1 MNASRPRSTA
11 DFRPLNSTPWRK
23 SSRSQG
29 AGAECVELAQAAGT
43 VAARD
48 SKDPGGPQLIV
59 STATARVLIDAI
71 KQGRHDL

>member
-1 MNASRPRSTA
+1 MSA
-11 DFRPLNSTPWRK
+11 FRPHSTGEFQSLNSTSWRK

-29 AGAECVELAQAAGT
+29 AGAECVELAQAPGI

-48 SKDPGGPQLIV
+48 SKNPSGPWLLI
-59 STATARVLIDAI
+59 STATAQALINAI

>member
-1 MNASRPRSTA
+1 MKTSPPHGTA
-11 DFRPLNSTPWRK
+11 DFHPLNSVSWRK

-29 AGAECVELAQAAGT
+29 AGAECVELAQTAGV

-48 SKDPGGPQLIV
+48 SKDPGGPWLVV
-59 STATARVLIDAI
+59 STAAARVLIDAI